1 VNVADFENI
10 ELLLVEDSA
19 NDAEMTMRA
28 LRKGRLLNKVFWVK
42 DGIEALDFVRC
53 TGAFATRDPLQ
64 LPKLVLLD
72 LKMPLLNGIDVL
84 RELKSD
90 PKTSAIPIVIMTSSN
105 QDRDVAESYR
115 LGVNGYVTKPVQ
127 LASFMDAVAQIGMYW
142 LLTNQRPI
150 Q

>member
-64 LPKLVLLD
+64 LPKH
-72 LKMPLLNGIDVL
+72 VL